1 LSVEIDINGLKAGD
15 EKAFRQLVDAYG
27 KSIFNLCLNIV
38 TNTEDAE
45 DIAQETFIEAYNS
58 INSFRET
65 AQIKTWLYRIAINK
79 CYDYLRWKKRKK
91 RFAILQ
97 PLFNRNEEP
106 IEIPS
111 NFQHPGITLDNKEAS
126 KILFAAMES
135 LPDNQQTAFV
145 LYETQGMD
153 YKQIAETMSL
163 SVSAVEALLFRA
175 RANLRKKLENFY
187 TDSASN
193 KKQ

>member
-1 LSVEIDINGLKAGD
+1 MEVDINDLKSGD
-15 EKAFRQLVDAYG
+15 ERAFRHFVDAYG

-45 DIAQETFIEAYNS
+45 DLAQETFIEAYNS
-58 INSFRET
+58 ISSFRET
-65 AQIKTWLYRIAINK
+65 AQLKTWLYRIAINK

-91 RFAILQ
+91 RFALLQ
-97 PLFNRNEEP
+97 PLFNRDEEP

-111 NFQHPGITLDNKEAS
+111 NFQHPGIVLDNKETGQ
-126 KILFAAMES
+126 IIFAAMES

-153 YKQIAETMSL
+153 YKEIAETMAI

-175 RANLRKKLENFY
+175 RANLRKKLEKYY
-187 TDSASN
+187 TKSTSN
-193 KKQ
+193 KKH

>member
-1 LSVEIDINGLKAGD
+1 LSAEIDINELKSGD
-15 EKAFRQLVDAYG
+15 ERAFRQFVDAYG

-45 DIAQETFIEAYNS
+45 DLAQETFIEAYNS
-58 INSFRET
+58 ITSFRET
-65 AQIKTWLYRIAINK
+65 AQLKTWLYRIAINK

-97 PLFNRNEEP
+97 PLFNRDEEP

-111 NFQHPGITLDNKEAS
+111 NFQHPGIVLDNKETAQ
-126 KILFAAMES
+126 ILFAAMES
-135 LPDNQQTAFV
+135 LPDSQQTAFV

-153 YKQIAETMSL
+153 YKQIAETMAL
-163 SVSAVEALLFRA
+163 SISAVEALLFRA
-175 RANLRKKLENFY
+175 RANLRKKLEKYY
-187 TDSASN
+187 TKSTSY

>member
-1 LSVEIDINGLKAGD
+1 MEIDINGLKAGD